1 MMTKINF
8 KKIYK
13 ENGNIIKNVIG
24 SLFVRGGALVVSLLL
39 LPAYIRFFNGK
50 TVLGVWYTILSIL
63 NWVLMF
69 DLGLGHGLRNKLPE
83 AIACNDADSIKSYIC
98 STYCST
104 VFITGILSI
113 IGVAIIN
120 VLNWNSIINVD
131 NSLVS
136 GKTLKTTIIIVF
148 IGIMFQFIL
157 KLVTS
162 ILYALQKAAI
172 VNFLTM
178 LSNVIILISLY
189 LIPSSTTEENLIN
202 MAFINVMAV
211 NVPLLVTSII
221 VFSTVLKD
229 YFPSIHDFS
238 KQAAFQVLNIGVTFL
253 WLQLTFMVIS
263 STNEFLISFL
273 TSPDAVVEYQVYF
286 KIYNAISG
294 VFVLALT
301 PIWSA
306 VTKAQIE
313 KKYSWITKLYRI
325 LLWGA
330 AAIFVVE
337 LGIIPIFQKL
347 VDLWL
352 GNATIKISS
361 LTALIFA
368 VSSIIFMVH
377 NVNTSIGNGMSF
389 FKVQTI
395 WMTFAAVID
404 IPLAWILVKVTG
416 GWIGVVIANIL
427 ALLPF
432 EIIQPIRLMRYLDN
446 RRQ

>member
-1 MMTKINF
+1 
-8 KKIYK
+8 
-13 ENGNIIKNVIG
+13 
-24 SLFVRGGALVVSLLL
+24 
-39 LPAYIRFFNGK
+39 
-50 TVLGVWYTILSIL
+50 
-63 NWVLMF
+63 
-69 DLGLGHGLRNKLPE
+69 
-83 AIACNDADSIKSYIC
+83 
-98 STYCST
+98 
-104 VFITGILSI
+104 
-113 IGVAIIN
+113 
-120 VLNWNSIINVD
+120 
-131 NSLVS
+131 
-136 GKTLKTTIIIVF
+136 
-148 IGIMFQFIL
+148 
-157 KLVTS
+157 
-162 ILYALQKAAI
+162 
-172 VNFLTM
+172 M

-238 KQAAFQVLNIGVTFL
+238 KQAAFQVLNIGVTLL